1 MTLRELRKSKG
12 LTQKEA
18 AELLSMS
25 TRNYQIYETNEKGKI
40 SSLQYQRIYKTL
52 ENLQETLPIRKN
64 EFHLNIKSSNDL
76 EKLTESVKDYQKRD
90 CFSSVM
96 EFLNGSQTG
105 KVMIL
110 YGLRRTGKTTIL
122 FQAIRELPLKECC
135 YIKIQSKDNMKD
147 LVQDLEILSHIGIRY
162 VFIDEI
168 TLMDDFIS
176 TAGILSD
183 IYSMLPMKIILSGT
197 DSLGFSFACQNELY
211 DRAINIHTSYIPF
224 REYERLLGIHDLD
237 IYIDYGGT
245 LRKENIDFSDSD
257 YKKEEIAFYDD
268 ESTRKYIDT
277 AISQNIQHAL
287 KTDQN
292 SHHLAK
298 IKELYEQ
305 NELTNVINRI
315 VEDMNHDFLLSVIDR
330 RFKSHDLGSSKN
342 LLLHEAPQ
350 RKAYALYD
358 IDTEEV
364 LHRMKDILEIKEKNE
379 RKINVDETVLL
390 QIKEYLFQLDLI
402 AKAEIRYDKGN
413 PEERYLFLQPGM
425 RYSIC
430 KALVYSLM
438 KDSYF
443 QSLSIE
449 ERTDIQNKIMSDVK
463 GRMLEDIILYE
474 TKSSL
479 GPSYEIFQYRFL
491 SGGEFDMVVSDT
503 EKLVS
508 YLFEIK
514 HSNKIVKN
522 QVKNLNDLQKTEIVQ
537 YRYGKIQKKYILYKG
552 NNDKAD
558 DIDYVNI
565 EDYLRDVRKYIQ
577 CS

>member
-18 AELLSMS
+18 GKLLSMS
-25 TRNYQIYETNEKGKI
+25 TRNYQFYEADEAERKST
-40 SSLQYQRIYKTL
+40 LQYHRIYKAL
-52 ENLQETLPIRKN
+52 ENYKETVSIRKKD
-64 EFHLNIKSSNDL
+64 FHLNIKLKEDL
-76 EKLTESVKDYQKRD
+76 EKLTESVKDFQKRE

-96 EFLNGSQTG
+96 EYLTGSQKG

-122 FQAIRELPLKECC
+122 FQAIRELPLRDSC
-135 YIKIQSKDNMKD
+135 YIKIQSKDSMKD
-147 LVQDLEILSHIGIRY
+147 LVQDLEELSRLGIRY

-168 TLMDDFIS
+168 TLMEDFIS

-183 IYSMLPMKIILSGT
+183 IYSTLPMKIILSGT

-224 REYERLLGIHDLD
+224 KEYERLLGIHNLD
-237 IYIDYGGT
+237 TYIEYGGT
-245 LRKENIDFSDSD
+245 LKKENINFSDSD

-277 AISQNIQHAL
+277 AISKNIQHAL
-287 KTDQN
+287 KTDPD
-292 SHHLAK
+292 SHHLSK
-298 IKELYEQ
+298 LKELYEQ

-330 RFKSHDLGSSKN
+330 KFKSHDLGSSKN

-358 IDTEEV
+358 INTEEV
-364 LHRMKDILEIKEKNE
+364 LQRMKGILEIKEKNE
-379 RKINVDETVLL
+379 RNVSIDENVLL

-449 ERTDIQNKIMSDVK
+449 ERTDIKNKILSDVK
-463 GRMLEDIILYE
+463 GKMLEDIILYE
-474 TKSSL
+474 TKASL
-479 GPSYEIFQYRFL
+479 GPSYEVFQYRFL

-503 EKLVS
+503 ENLVS

-522 QVKNLNDLQKTEIVQ
+522 QAKNLLDAKKTEIVQ
-537 YRYGKIQKKYILYKG
+537 YRYGKIKKKYILYKG
-552 NNDKAD
+552 NDDRMD

-565 EDYLRDVRKYIQ
+565 EEYLKDVRKYVQ
-577 CS
+577 